1 MAITTITSTKNGK
14 GSIDY
19 VLKGRKEDKKTPE
32 ERALAI
38 RGHNLDPTRAAEQ
51 MAAVWRN
58 FGKDDGN
65 TIQTY
70 RIIQSF
76 RETDF
81 DKDNYLDIEKA
92 NEIGLALAEKLYP
105 TRQALVV
112 TQADGKGKK
121 VHNHI
126 IVNSVEPVTGKSLRG
141 IETSWGKTISKAN
154 DEVIKEHEIKA
165 LERGTLRDIAYSR
178 TEHSLIDSKKTVI
191 WKDIIRDAVEDSI
204 SDKNVTSIDDL
215 KEKLKNDYDIDL
227 KLRGK
232 TITYAG
238 TFNTSKDEENPKFV
252 ERKVRATKLG
262 NHYTLEGLNHGFR
275 ENEKQRQRETTNKL
289 RTIERIEPTTKDSAA
304 VQLGKSGARKI
315 DEGESFNVGAKSNR
329 RSTRDDKSKSKS
341 VDERSTTTS
350 TIKSTNN
357 DTSAIVAERIRAIQE
372 RKQQLEAE
380 KEQRELERIEQ
391 QNQRIEQER
400 RRAEQ
405 ARIREQNRR
414 QRRGQDGPSL

>member
-19 VLKGRKEDKKTPE
+19 VLKGRTEDKKKPE
-32 ERALAI
+32 ERTLAV
-38 RGHNLDPTRAAEQ
+38 RGHNLDPSRAAEQ
-51 MAAVWRN
+51 MSAVWRN

-76 RETDF
+76 RESDF
-81 DKDNYLDIEKA
+81 HKDNYEDIEKA

-105 TRQALVV
+105 NRQALIV
-112 TQADGKGKK
+112 TQADGEGGK

-126 IVNSVEPVTGKSLRG
+126 IVNSVEPVAGKSLRG
-141 IETSWGKTISKAN
+141 IETSWEKTISKAN
-154 DEVIKEHEIKA
+154 DKVLKEHKIKA
-165 LERGTLRDIAYSR
+165 LERGTLRDVAYSR
-178 TEHSLIDSKKTVI
+178 SELSIITDKTAS
-191 WKDIIRDAVEDSI
+191 WKDMIRDAVEDSI
-204 SDKNVTSIDDL
+204 SDKNITSMEDL
-215 KEKLKNDYDIDL
+215 KEKLKDDYDIEL

-262 NHYTLEGLNHGFR
+262 NNYTLEGLNHGFR

-304 VQLGKSGARKI
+304 VQLGKADARKI
-315 DEGESFNVGAKSNR
+315 DEGESFTVGAKSNR

-341 VDERSTTTS
+341 VDERSTTPS

>member
-19 VLKGRKEDKKTPE
+19 VLKGRTEDKKNPE
-32 ERALAI
+32 ERTLAV
-38 RGHNLDPTRAAEQ
+38 RGHNLDPSRAAEQ

-76 RETDF
+76 RESDF
-81 DKDNYLDIEKA
+81 HKDNYEDIEKA

-105 TRQALVV
+105 NRQALIV
-112 TQADGKGKK
+112 TQADGEGGK

-126 IVNSVEPVTGKSLRG
+126 IVNSVEPVAGKSLRG
-141 IETSWGKTISKAN
+141 IETSWEKTISKAN
-154 DEVIKEHEIKA
+154 DEVLKEHKIKA
-165 LERGTLRDIAYSR
+165 LERGTLRDVAYSR
-178 TEHSLIDSKKTVI
+178 SELSIITDKTAS
-191 WKDIIRDAVEDSI
+191 WKDTIRDAVEDSI
-204 SDKNVTSIDDL
+204 SDKNITSIDDL
-215 KEKLKNDYDIDL
+215 KEKLKDDYDIDL

-262 NHYTLEGLNHGFR
+262 NNYTLEGLNNGFR

-304 VQLGKSGARKI
+304 VQLGKSDARKI
-315 DEGESFNVGAKSNR
+315 DEGESFTVGAKSNH

-341 VDERSTTTS
+341 VDERSTTPS

>member
-19 VLKGRKEDKKTPE
+19 VLKGRTEDKKNPE
-32 ERALAI
+32 ERTLAV
-38 RGHNLDPTRAAEQ
+38 RGHNLDPSRAAEQ
-51 MAAVWRN
+51 MSAVWRN
-58 FGKDDGN
+58 FGKDDGK

-76 RETDF
+76 RESDF
-81 DKDNYLDIEKA
+81 HKENYEDIEKA

-105 TRQALVV
+105 NRQALIV
-112 TQADGKGKK
+112 TQADGEGGK

-126 IVNSVEPVTGKSLRG
+126 IVNSVEPVAGKSLRG
-141 IETSWGKTISKAN
+141 IETSWEKTISKAN
-154 DEVIKEHEIKA
+154 DEVLKEHKIKA
-165 LERGTLRDIAYSR
+165 LALGTLRDVAYSR
-178 TEHSLIDSKKTVI
+178 SELSIITDKTAS
-191 WKDIIRDAVEDSI
+191 WKDTIRDAVEDSI

-215 KEKLKNDYDIDL
+215 KEKLKDDYDIDL

-262 NHYTLEGLNHGFR
+262 NNYTLEGLNHGFR

-304 VQLGKSGARKI
+304 IQLGKSDARKI
-315 DEGESFNVGAKSNR
+315 DEGESFTVGAKSNR

-341 VDERSTTTS
+341 VDERSTTPS

-357 DTSAIVAERIRAIQE
+357 DTSTIVAERIRAIQE

>member
-19 VLKGRKEDKKTPE
+19 VLKGRTEDKKNPE
-32 ERALAI
+32 ERTLAV
-38 RGHNLDPTRAAEQ
+38 RGHNLDPSRAAEQ
-51 MAAVWRN
+51 MSAVWRN
-58 FGKDDGN
+58 FGKDDGK

-76 RETDF
+76 RESDF
-81 DKDNYLDIEKA
+81 NKENYEDIEKA
-92 NEIGLALAEKLYP
+92 NAIGLALAEKLYP
-105 TRQALVV
+105 NRQALIV
-112 TQADGKGKK
+112 TQADGEGGK

-126 IVNSVEPVTGKSLRG
+126 IVNSVEPVAGKSLRG
-141 IETSWGKTISKAN
+141 IETSWEKTISKAN
-154 DEVIKEHEIKA
+154 DEVLKEHKIKA
-165 LERGTLRDIAYSR
+165 LERGTLRDVAYSR
-178 TEHSLIDSKKTVI
+178 SELSIITDKTAS
-191 WKDIIRDAVEDSI
+191 WKDTIRDAVEDSI
-204 SDKNVTSIDDL
+204 SDKNITSIDDL
-215 KEKLKNDYDIDL
+215 KEKLKDDYDIDL

-262 NHYTLEGLNHGFR
+262 NNYTLEGLNNGFR

-304 VQLGKSGARKI
+304 VQLGKSDARKI
-315 DEGESFNVGAKSNR
+315 DEGESFTVGAKSNR

-341 VDERSTTTS
+341 VDERSTTPS

-380 KEQRELERIEQ
+380 KEKRELERTEQ

>member
-19 VLKGRKEDKKTPE
+19 VLKGRTEDKKNPE
-32 ERALAI
+32 ERTLAV
-38 RGHNLDPTRAAEQ
+38 RGHNLDPSRAAEQ
-51 MAAVWRN
+51 MSAVWRN
-58 FGKDDGN
+58 FGKDDGK

-76 RETDF
+76 RESDF
-81 DKDNYLDIEKA
+81 NKENYEDIEKA
-92 NEIGLALAEKLYP
+92 NAIGLALAEKLYP
-105 TRQALVV
+105 NRQALIV
-112 TQADGKGKK
+112 TQADGEGGK

-126 IVNSVEPVTGKSLRG
+126 IVNSVEPVAGKSLRG
-141 IETSWGKTISKAN
+141 IETSWEKNISKAN
-154 DEVIKEHEIKA
+154 DEVLKEHKIKA
-165 LERGTLRDIAYSR
+165 LARGTLRDVAYSR
-178 TEHSLIDSKKTVI
+178 SELSIITDKTAS
-191 WKDIIRDAVEDSI
+191 WKDTIRDAVEDSI
-204 SDKNVTSIDDL
+204 SDKNITSIDDL
-215 KEKLKNDYDIDL
+215 KEKLKDDYDIEL

-262 NHYTLEGLNHGFR
+262 NNYTLEGLNNGFR

-289 RTIERIEPTTKDSAA
+289 RTIERIEPTAKDSAA
-304 VQLGKSGARKI
+304 VQIGKSDARKI
-315 DEGESFNVGAKSNR
+315 DEGESFTVGAKSNR

-341 VDERSTTTS
+341 VDERSTTPS

>member
-19 VLKGRKEDKKTPE
+19 VLKGRTEDKKNPE
-32 ERALAI
+32 ERTLAV
-38 RGHNLDPTRAAEQ
+38 RGHNLDPSRAAEQ

-76 RETDF
+76 RESDF
-81 DKDNYLDIEKA
+81 NKENYEDIEKA

-105 TRQALVV
+105 NRQALIV
-112 TQADGKGKK
+112 TQADGEGGK

-126 IVNSVEPVTGKSLRG
+126 IVNSVEPVAGKSLRG
-141 IETSWGKTISKAN
+141 IETSWEKTISKAN
-154 DEVIKEHEIKA
+154 DEVLKEHKIKA
-165 LERGTLRDIAYSR
+165 LERGTLRDVAYSR
-178 TEHSLIDSKKTVI
+178 SELSIITDKTAS
-191 WKDIIRDAVEDSI
+191 WKDTIRDAVEDSI
-204 SDKNVTSIDDL
+204 SDKNITSIEDL
-215 KEKLKNDYDIDL
+215 KEKLKDDYDIEL

-262 NHYTLEGLNHGFR
+262 KNYTLEGLDYGFR
-275 ENEKQRQRETTNKL
+275 ENEKQRKTTSKL
-289 RTIERIEPTTKDSAA
+289 STIERIEPTTKDSAA
-304 VQLGKSGARKI
+304 VQLGKSDARKI
-315 DEGESFNVGAKSNR
+315 DEGESFTVGAKSNR
-329 RSTRDDKSKSKS
+329 RSTHDDKSKSKS

>member
-19 VLKGRKEDKKTPE
+19 VLKGRTEDKKNPE
-32 ERALAI
+32 ERTLAV
-38 RGHNLDPTRAAEQ
+38 RGHNLDPSRAAEQ
-51 MAAVWRN
+51 MSAVWRN

-76 RETDF
+76 RESDF
-81 DKDNYLDIEKA
+81 HKDNYEDIEKA

-105 TRQALVV
+105 NRQALIV
-112 TQADGKGKK
+112 TQADGEGGK

-126 IVNSVEPVTGKSLRG
+126 IVNSVEPVAGKSLRG
-141 IETSWGKTISKAN
+141 IETSWEKTISKAN
-154 DEVIKEHEIKA
+154 DEVLKEHKIKA
-165 LERGTLRDIAYSR
+165 LERGTLRDVAYSR
-178 TEHSLIDSKKTVI
+178 SELSIITDKTAS
-191 WKDIIRDAVEDSI
+191 WKDTIRDAVEDSI
-204 SDKNVTSIDDL
+204 SDKNITSIDDL
-215 KEKLKNDYDIDL
+215 KEKLKDDYDIDL

-262 NHYTLEGLNHGFR
+262 NNYTLEGLNHGFR

-289 RTIERIEPTTKDSAA
+289 STIERIEPTTKDSAA
-304 VQLGKSGARKI
+304 VQLGKSDARKI
-315 DEGESFNVGAKSNR
+315 DEGESFTVGAKSNR

>member
-19 VLKGRKEDKKTPE
+19 VLKGRTEDKKNPE
-32 ERALAI
+32 ERTLAV
-38 RGHNLDPTRAAEQ
+38 RGHNLDPSRAAEQ
-51 MAAVWRN
+51 MSAVWRN
-58 FGKDDGN
+58 FGKDDGK

-76 RETDF
+76 RESDF
-81 DKDNYLDIEKA
+81 NKENYEDIEKA
-92 NEIGLALAEKLYP
+92 NAIGLALAEKLYP
-105 TRQALVV
+105 NRQALIV
-112 TQADGKGKK
+112 TQADGEGGK

-126 IVNSVEPVTGKSLRG
+126 IVNSVEPVAGKSLRG
-141 IETSWGKTISKAN
+141 IETSWEKTISKAN
-154 DEVIKEHEIKA
+154 DEVLKEHKIKA
-165 LERGTLRDIAYSR
+165 LERGTLRDVAYSR
-178 TEHSLIDSKKTVI
+178 SELSIITDKTAS
-191 WKDIIRDAVEDSI
+191 WKDTIRDAVEDSI
-204 SDKNVTSIDDL
+204 SDKNITSIDDL
-215 KEKLKNDYDIDL
+215 KEKLKDDYDIDL

-262 NHYTLEGLNHGFR
+262 NNYTLEGLNHGFR
-275 ENEKQRQRETTNKL
+275 ENEKQRQKETTNKL

-304 VQLGKSGARKI
+304 VQLGKSDARKI
-315 DEGESFNVGAKSNR
+315 DEGESFTVGAKSNR

-341 VDERSTTTS
+341 VDERSTTPS

>member
-19 VLKGRKEDKKTPE
+19 VLKGRTEDKKNPE
-32 ERALAI
+32 ERTLAV
-38 RGHNLDPTRAAEQ
+38 RGHNLDPSRAAEQ

-76 RETDF
+76 RESDF
-81 DKDNYLDIEKA
+81 NKENYEDIEKA

-105 TRQALVV
+105 NRQALIV
-112 TQADGKGKK
+112 TQADGEGGK

-126 IVNSVEPVTGKSLRG
+126 IVNSVDPITGKSLRG
-141 IETSWGKTISKAN
+141 IETSWEKTISKAN
-154 DEVIKEHEIKA
+154 DEVLKEHEIKV
-165 LERGTLRDIAYSR
+165 LERGTLRDIAYSK
-178 TEHSLIDSKKTVI
+178 TEHELIDSKKTVI
-191 WKDIIRDAVEDSI
+191 WKDIIRDAVEDSM
-204 SDKNVTSIDDL
+204 SDNNVTSIDDL
-215 KEKLKNDYDIDL
+215 KEKLKDDYDIDL

-232 TITYAG
+232 TITYSG
-238 TFNTSKDEENPKFV
+238 TFNTSKDEENPKLI

-262 NHYTLEGLNHGFR
+262 KNYTLEGLDYGFR
-275 ENEKQRQRETTNKL
+275 ENEKQRKTTSKL
-289 RTIERIEPTTKDSAA
+289 STIERIEPTTKDSAA
-304 VQLGKSGARKI
+304 VQLGKSDARKI
-315 DEGESFNVGAKSNR
+315 DEGESFTVGAKSNR
-329 RSTRDDKSKSKS
+329 RSTHDDKSKSKS